1 MTNKKL
7 VLEYLLKDPLFWSV
21 LLLNLLIVYLYG
33 NDAIYHY
40 NIVVAQSI
48 QTFAYAVAH
57 YLLLKNT
64 PINYAV
70 KKIRLNRKRKK
81 SDKNRK
87 SFGTYIEKDE
97 TGNWVYTTIF
107 FILLCFFTVFLAAIV
122 LRVNWLTHRNSFVF
136 QSSDFYP
143 AIWAVSNAI
152 FYYKNNKAR
161 LTYSNASPSELVA
174 VPFFKLYI
182 PMFMMIWGYI
192 LPMKV
197 IGDIVGFILSNPKY
211 WKSSA
216 DNETQKTL

>member
-1 MTNKKL
+1 MANKKL
-7 VLEYLLKDPLFWSV
+7 VPENLLRDPLFWSV

-33 NDAIYHY
+33 DDAIYNY
-40 NIVVAQSI
+40 NIILAQSI

-57 YLLLKNT
+57 YILLKNT
-64 PINYAV
+64 PINYTI
-70 KKIRLNRKRKK
+70 KKIRLNRTRKK

-107 FILLCFFTVFLAAIV
+107 FILLCFFTVFLTAIV
-122 LRVNWLTHRNSFVF
+122 LVINWVTHHNTFVF
-136 QSSDFYP
+136 QTSDFYP

-182 PMFMMIWGYI
+182 PMFMMLSGYT
-192 LPMKV
+192 LAMKV
-197 IGDIVGFILSNPKY
+197 IGDIVSFILSNPKY
-211 WKSSA
+211 WTSST
-216 DNETQKTL
+216 DNEA

>member
-1 MTNKKL
+1 MANKKL
-7 VLEYLLKDPLFWSV
+7 VPKYLLRDPLFWSV

-33 NDAIYHY
+33 DDAMYNY
-40 NIVVAQSI
+40 NIILAQSI

-57 YLLLKNT
+57 YILLKNT
-64 PINYAV
+64 PIKYTI
-70 KKIRLNRKRKK
+70 KKIRLNRTRKK

-107 FILLCFFTVFLAAIV
+107 FILLCFFTVFLTAIV
-122 LRVNWLTHRNSFVF
+122 LVINRVTHNNTFVF
-136 QSSDFYP
+136 QTSDFYP

-161 LTYSNASPSELVA
+161 LTYSNASPRELVA

-182 PMFMMIWGYI
+182 PMFMMLSGYT
-192 LPMKV
+192 LVMKV
-197 IGDIVGFILSNPKY
+197 IGDIVSFILSNPKY
-211 WKSSA
+211 WTSSTDKDA
-216 DNETQKTL
+216 